1 MLKYHC
7 RASDVA
13 SLPDPPKSYVLLSA
27 GCESRWIDGTEFE
40 AQDVEL
46 WSLSGTNLWHLSSC
60 YSWDIPDADELFI
73 VLIFSNTCQIA
84 AIVREAEALE
94 RYHRHGHHSK
104 AASCGIVP
112 YSDYGVLSFLS
123 WGKHRTLFVEIEA
136 AHWSRVTKEEPLLL
150 VALRIHSND
159 CSSWG
164 EENHIFAILLWPF
177 EIHTLVCLVSND
189 VLELHDWILV
199 ELVRPW

>member
-7 RASDVA
+7 RTSDVA
-13 SLPDPPKSYVLLSA
+13 SLSDPPKSDVLLSA
-27 GCESRWIDGTEFE
+27 GCESRRIDGTEFE

-46 WSLSGTNLWHLSSC
+46 RSLSSANFWHLSPC
-60 YSWDIPDADELFI
+60 NSWDIPDADELFV

-84 AIVREAEALE
+84 PIMRKAEALE

-104 AASCGIVP
+104 AASCCIVP
-112 YSDYGVLSFLS
+112 YPDYRVLSFLS
-123 WGKHRTLFVEIEA
+123 WSKHRTLFVQIEA
-136 AHWSRVTKEEPLLL
+136 AHWSRVAKEEPLLL
-150 VALRIHSND
+150 VALRIHRDD
-159 CSSWG
+159 CSSWS
-164 EENHIFAILLWPF
+164 EKNDILTVLLWPF
-177 EIHTLVCLVSND
+177 EIHTFVCLVSND